1 MLSVT
6 CKLRICC
13 RGARMVPDKKKLL
26 RMIRESSLT
35 DFEKSVLEAALAI
48 PRGKVSSYKEIAAS
62 IGRPNAYRA
71 VGNALSKN
79 PFAPMVP
86 CHRVVRSDGGVGG
99 YSAPGR
105 SARKLRM
112 LKDEGAL

>member
-1 MLSVT
+1 MLS
-6 CKLRICC
+6 
-13 RGARMVPDKKKLL
+13 GKKLV

-35 DFEKSVLEAALAI
+35 DFEKSVLEATLAI
-48 PRGKVSSYKEIAAS
+48 PRGRVASYKEIAAA
-62 IGRPNAYRA
+62 IGRPNACRA
-71 VGNALSKN
+71 VGNALAKN

-86 CHRVVRSDGGVGG
+86 CHRVVRSDGGIGG

-105 SARKLRM
+105 SKRKLRM